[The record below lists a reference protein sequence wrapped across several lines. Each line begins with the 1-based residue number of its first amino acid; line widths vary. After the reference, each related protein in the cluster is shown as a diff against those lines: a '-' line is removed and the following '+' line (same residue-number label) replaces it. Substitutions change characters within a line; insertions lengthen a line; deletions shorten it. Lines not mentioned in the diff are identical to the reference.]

1 MIILREQLR
10 RILDSQLCDTAITQV
25 SGSRFIWI
33 TAMTARISPAAAQVR
48 SSSTVLP
55 GASAIEATTQSL
67 P

>member
-1 MIILREQLR
+1 MILREQLR
-10 RILDSQLCDTAITQV
+10 RILDSQLCDTAIKQV

-33 TAMTARISPAAAQVR
+33 TAMTARISPAAARAR

-55 GASAIEATTQSL
+55 GASAIGATAQSL